1 MTHDPLV
8 QSLRDLLN
16 TAAKKT
22 RYLRWL
28 MLGFWVYAGLIFIIV
43 ITAGIL
49 IVTGNEES
57 LPYTRTVA
65 GSQEDMLVT
74 ILLWG
79 LALLFFTLPLLGHA
93 IVWGDRT
100 LRAAHYLI
108 HDLKERGSS
117 TLLLAI
123 TTRSAWFA
131 KDPYALGLHWRMES
145 VGVKTARYDE
155 LFAWLTAR
163 GLKREYFRALAA
175 GR

>member
-1 MTHDPLV
+1 MAHDLLI
-8 QSLRDLLN
+8 QNLRDLLN

-28 MLGFWVYAGLIFIIV
+28 MIGFWVYAGLIL
-43 ITAGIL
+43 IL
-49 IVTGNEES
+49 LIAIGFLTVTGNEEC
-57 LPYTRTVA
+57 LPYASTIA
-65 GSQEDMLVT
+65 GSREDMLVS

-79 LALLFFTLPLLGHA
+79 LALIFFALPLLGHA
-93 IVWGDRT
+93 IVWRDRT
-100 LRAAHYLI
+100 LRAACYLI
-108 HDLKERGSS
+108 EDLRDSS
-117 TLLLAI
+117 NYALLTAI

-163 GLKREYFRALAA
+163 GLKRKYFHALA
-175 GR
+175 R